1 MPLLKF
7 CLNIS
12 FLCAFLLAPAILVLA
27 VWYRKAFNNVLMM
40 WRSPESVFAT
50 IAYFIQ
56 SLIWLIVGV
65 SFFFN
70 YISERPSSHFS
81 AEKNGDIAML
91 CLSLLMATSIL
102 FLAARTLFVQVVT
115 HKGIMLNHFL
125 LRIPHINNL
134 ITWNNLADYYI
145 QNDYPNV
152 IFYLIYKKEDGTFE
166 RTAVNVPA
174 HLHIHIKDLLDSKLD
189 GMEGIPA
196 YFWSKKKGI
205 ID

>member
-1 MPLLKF
+1 MPLLNF
-7 CLNIS
+7 ILNIG

-27 VWYRKAFNNVLMM
+27 VWYRRTFNNVLMM
-40 WRSPESVFAT
+40 WRTPESVFAT
-50 IAYFIQ
+50 IAYLIQ

-70 YISERPSSHFS
+70 YISDGTNSHFTP
-81 AEKNGDIAML
+81 EKNVAI
-91 CLSLLMATSIL
+91 SLICFTLFVSSSIF
-102 FLAARTLFVQVVT
+102 FLAARTLLVQVIT
-115 HKGIMLNHFL
+115 HKGIVINHFL
-125 LRIPHINNL
+125 LRIPHLHNV
-134 ITWNNLADYYI
+134 ITWDNLADYYV

-152 IFYLIYKKEDGTFE
+152 VFYLIYKKEDDSFE
-166 RTAVNVPA
+166 RMAMNVPA
-174 HLHIHIKDLLDSKLD
+174 HLQIHIKDLLDSKLD